1 MVLLGIVP
9 PEAKDRSCIARGV
22 LDRFVRAGSN
32 GGLMHPSVASRIRI
46 GNVEDDFGL
55 LADCDWIVEVVLE
68 RLDVKQDLYRRIA
81 AVRRS
86 DAIVSSNT
94 STIPLAR
101 LVEGLPED
109 FRRHFVVTHYFNPP
123 RHMRLVELV
132 AGEGTLPEVVERVT
146 DFNDFR
152 MGKTVI
158 RCADRPGFIGNRL
171 GIFWMQLA
179 LREAVAL
186 GLTVEEAD
194 AVMRVCGFPKTG
206 VFGLWDLVG
215 IDLMPS
221 AVESLGALLPPQD
234 DFSAMAEIDATV
246 RGMLDKGYRGRK
258 GGTLQGFYRQ
268 FKDASGG
275 VCAKPS
281 ICKRW
286 NIGRRA
292 RFRWR
297 APPSSPANSPN

>member
-1 MVLLGIVP
+1 
-9 PEAKDRSCIARGV
+9 
-22 LDRFVRAGSN
+22 
-32 GGLMHPSVASRIRI
+32 
-46 GNVEDDFGL
+46 
-55 LADCDWIVEVVLE
+55 
-68 RLDVKQDLYRRIA
+68 
-81 AVRRS
+81 
-86 DAIVSSNT
+86 
-94 STIPLAR
+94 
-101 LVEGLPED
+101 
-109 FRRHFVVTHYFNPP
+109 
-123 RHMRLVELV
+123 
-132 AGEGTLPEVVERVT
+132 
-146 DFNDFR
+146 